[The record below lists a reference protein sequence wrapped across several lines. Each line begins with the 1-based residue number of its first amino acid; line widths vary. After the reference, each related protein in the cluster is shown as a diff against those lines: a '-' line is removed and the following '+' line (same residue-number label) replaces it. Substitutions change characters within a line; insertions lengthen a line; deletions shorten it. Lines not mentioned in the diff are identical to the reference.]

1 MNAKEVLLR
10 KKLLGFSILFHISLV
25 VMAMTTYFTV
35 EKINEMQLE
44 DQISYMEIQFTNSSK
59 SSGMGSTKK
68 NLEKTPKEKATAR
81 AIEDK
86 VVKVEPLEEVENVK
100 ISEVEKKQAIKVKD
114 DTESASSKTEGDG
127 DSGKMLT
134 GVALG
139 KLDFD
144 GDGIFGRKVIY
155 HAPIKKIAEQDG
167 RIAINMGISRAGKV
181 VGAAINKEHSTIT
194 DRNLLIK
201 ALEMALK
208 YKFEADYTA
217 PRVQYGKFTF
227 IFDLNIK

>member
-25 VMAMTTYFTV
+25 VIAMTTYFTM

-44 DQISYMEIQFTNSSK
+44 DQMSYMEIQFTNSSK

-81 AIEDK
+81 AIEEK
-86 VVKVEPLEEVENVK
+86 VVKVEPLEETENEK
-100 ISEVEKKQAIKVKD
+100 NSEVDKKQVKKAKVD
-114 DTESASSKTEGDG
+114 AESASSKTEGDG

-139 KLDFD
+139 NLDFD
-144 GDGIFGRKVIY
+144 GDGVFGRKVVY

-167 RIAINMGISRAGKV
+167 RIAINMGINRAGKV
-181 VGAAINKEHSTIT
+181 VGAAVNKEHSTINN
-194 DRNLLIK
+194 RQLLIK

-208 YKFEADYTA
+208 YEFEADYTA
-217 PRVQYGKFTF
+217 PKVQYGKFTF
-227 IFDLNIK
+227 IVNLNKK